1 MALNVDWPLAQS
13 LFQEGVSLKGI
24 AARTGIP
31 YQALHKH
38 SKRYNWQVLSL
49 APQVAQSKPKTVKTQ
64 TEYRPPCPPIEPN
77 QAAQWQCRIMDTARR
92 HLDNIFDKST
102 PEVDIDTLEKLVRVL
117 NATDLT
123 ARRALGLDIA
133 RSDHHYTL
141 QVQSEVNDPIRQL
154 PPSSEGQVLEVEAVP
169 QQDTQPPESAK

>member
-38 SKRYNWQVLSL
+38 SKRYNWQVLTL
-49 APQVAQSKPKTVKTQ
+49 APQVAQSNPHRVKTQ

-77 QAAQWQCRIMDTARR
+77 QAAKWQSRILETANR
-92 HLDNIFDKST
+92 HLDNVFDKST
-102 PEVDIDTLEKLVRVL
+102 PEVDIDTLEKLARVL

-133 RSDHHYTL
+133 RSDHHFTL
-141 QVQSEVNDPIRQL
+141 QVQSELPAQRQL
-154 PPSSEGQVLEVEAVP
+154 EDRNEILEVETVP
-169 QQDTQPPESAK
+169 NQDTKPDDSAK